1 MVATALS
8 NPWSNCGTETT
19 PGTAD
24 GTAGRVVRTR
34 GDGDRE
40 SRTRPVDKPSG
51 KTGMTVHQSKNG
63 RVETIE
69 ITSSVLRGLPIQS
82 DRAFLRNEYSES
94 QEPALE
100 LPLPAVE
107 ADGHQTVRILY
118 VDDSPD
124 ITELTATFLEKL
136 NDDFEVMT
144 ETSVVAALDRIG
156 ERKFDCIISDYQ
168 MPNTDGL
175 EFLEI
180 VRERFSDIPFI
191 LYTGRGSEE
200 IASEAIVAGVTDYV
214 QKKPGTDQYEILA
227 NRVENAVDQYRTR
240 RQLWDALSWYR
251 RLVEQ
256 GITGVFIVQCEEM
269 VYVNEK
275 LAEIFGYP
283 RSELVGESPKMLV
296 AEEGWPA
303 VDEFIDEVDD
313 AEEVSQYY
321 LTGKRQ
327 DGEKISIELHG
338 GSVEY
343 EGEPACIGI
352 LRETSG
358 CEARE

>member
-1 MVATALS
+1 
-8 NPWSNCGTETT
+8 
-19 PGTAD
+19 
-24 GTAGRVVRTR
+24 
-34 GDGDRE
+34 
-40 SRTRPVDKPSG
+40 
-51 KTGMTVHQSKNG
+51 MTVNQYKSA
-63 RVETIE
+63 RVETIT
-69 ITSSVLRGLPIQS
+69 IDRSAFHGSSVQS
-82 DRAFLRNEYSES
+82 ERAFLRDGCSES
-94 QEPALE
+94 QEPVLE

-107 ADGHQTVRILY
+107 VADREAVRILY
-118 VDDSPD
+118 VDDNPD
-124 ITELTATFLEKL
+124 ITEVTATFLEKL
-136 NDDFEVMT
+136 NDSFEVTT
-144 ETSVVAALDRIG
+144 ETSVVEALDRIS
-156 ERKFDCIISDYQ
+156 EHEFDCIISDYQ

-180 VRERFSDIPFI
+180 VRERSSDLPFI
-191 LYTGRGSEE
+191 LYTGQGSEE

-256 GITGVFIVQCEEM
+256 GITGVFIVQHDEM

-283 RSELVGESPKMLV
+283 RTELVGESPKMLV
-296 AEEGWPA
+296 AEANWPVVVEFLA
-303 VDEFIDEVDD
+303 EADET
-313 AEEVSQYY
+313 EEMSEYH

-327 DGEKISIELHG
+327 DGENVPIELHG
-338 GSVEY
+338 GPVEY

-352 LRETSG
+352 MRETSD
-358 CEARE
+358 CETRD

>member
-1 MVATALS
+1 MV
-8 NPWSNCGTETT
+8 
-19 PGTAD
+19 
-24 GTAGRVVRTR
+24 
-34 GDGDRE
+34 
-40 SRTRPVDKPSG
+40 
-51 KTGMTVHQSKNG
+51 MTVHQSEND
-63 RVETIE
+63 RVETTE
-69 ITSSVLRGLPIQS
+69 ITSSVLQGLSIQS
-82 DRAFLRNEYSES
+82 DRTFLRDEHSES
-94 QEPALE
+94 QESVLE

-107 ADGHQTVRILY
+107 TDERQAVRILY
-118 VDDSPD
+118 VDDNPN
-124 ITELTATFLEKL
+124 ITEVTATFLERL
-136 NDDFEVMT
+136 NDNFEMVT

-156 ERKFDCIISDYQ
+156 EQEFDCIISDYQ

-180 VRERFSDIPFI
+180 VRERCPDIPFI
-191 LYTGRGSEE
+191 LYTGQGSEA

-256 GITGVFIVQCEEM
+256 GITGVCIVQHDEM
-269 VYVNEK
+269 VYVNKK
-275 LAEIFGYP
+275 LAEVFGYP
-283 RSELVGESPKMLV
+283 RAELVGESPKMLI
-296 AEEGWPA
+296 AEEDWPA
-303 VDEFIDEVDD
+303 VDEFLDEA
-313 AEEVSQYY
+313 AEVEEMSQYH

-327 DGEKISIELHG
+327 DGEIISIELHG
-338 GSVEY
+338 GPVEY
-343 EGEPACIGI
+343 ESESACIGI